1 MGLGSGTNFVHHWS
15 RGFSG
20 PHVRND
26 PGKFDFGPEEKH
38 QIYAMGLAPEYGL
51 ILSIPALI
59 QLI

>member
-1 MGLGSGTNFVHHWS
+1 MGLASGTNFVHHWS

-26 PGKFDFGPEEKH
+26 PGKFEEKH

-51 ILSIPALI
+51 ILNIPALI